1 MGLAAPQPAA
11 GAQVD
16 PSLCEDAL
24 NGAVYGANMWI
35 FLPFACLLVFVTSTL
50 GIFEGTCLQ
59 KGKKP
64 VWSKFISLFLVV
76 IGILVT
82 TDFHL
87 DF

>member
-16 PSLCEDAL
+16 PSLREDAL
-24 NGAVYGANMWI
+24 NGAVYGAKMWI
-35 FLPFACLLVFVTSTL
+35 FLPFACLFVFVTSTL

-64 VWSKFISLFLVV
+64 V
-76 IGILVT
+76 
-82 TDFHL
+82 
-87 DF
+87 